1 MDTISEKDTQSAD
14 DKKKEKISYIEAIPE
29 WQALRRNIE
38 VNYLRIVSDRSGGYS
53 GKSTLPTKE

>member
-1 MDTISEKDTQSAD
+1 MNGKL
-14 DKKKEKISYIEAIPE
+14 YVG
-29 WQALRRNIE
+29 NIE